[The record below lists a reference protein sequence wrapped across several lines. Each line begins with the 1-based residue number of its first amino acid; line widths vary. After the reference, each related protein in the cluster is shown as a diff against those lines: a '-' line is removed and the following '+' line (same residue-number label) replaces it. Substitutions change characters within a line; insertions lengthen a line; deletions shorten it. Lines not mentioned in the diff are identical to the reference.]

1 MRKALKIVLWTGM
14 GLLVAWAGV
23 VALALAYV
31 PVVVFG
37 GIRPIPLPGICLKE
51 SMGAMLNVS
60 GFDFEFEET
69 NCDVIA
75 KEALMTI
82 FVSRRGERQ
91 RFALAK
97 YEGGIPTVTSI
108 GPAKVRIRLGQVSGW
123 NYRSDAWNDLQIVYD
138 FEIFKP
144 FPNRE

>member
-82 FVSRRGERQ
+82 FVSRHGEHQ

-97 YEGGIPTVTSI
+97 YEGGIPIVTSI
-108 GPAKVRIRLGQVSGW
+108 GPAQVRIRLGQVSGW
-123 NYRSDAWNDLQIVYD
+123 DYRRDTWNDLQIVYD